1 MVEFEGTTSVSLDSK
16 GRLVVPSRYRDL
28 LALISDRVVIT
39 ADPVGCLML
48 YPQTEWAPIRARL
61 RGLSDM
67 NPRTRDMKL
76 LMLGM
81 AQESTF
87 DTAGRVLLTP
97 DQREFAGLEKGAKL
111 VGLGNRIEIWDS
123 GAWIAR
129 IARARELAQDE
140 PPAEL
145 EGFML

>member
-16 GRLVVPSRYRDL
+16 GRLVVPSRHREL
-28 LALISDRVVIT
+28 LALLSDRVVVT

-61 RGLSDM
+61 RALSDM

-81 AQESTF
+81 AQESSF
-87 DTAGRVLLTP
+87 DAAGRVLLSQ
-97 DQREFAGLEKGAKL
+97 DQREFAGLDKGAKL
-111 VGLGNRIEIWDS
+111 VGQGNRIEIWD
-123 GAWIAR
+123 AVLWAER
-129 IARARELAQDE
+129 IARARAAALDE
-140 PPAEL
+140 PPQEL